1 MYIEEWKYLP
11 YPNKFMYELTKPV
24 QKIDNFFF
32 SPNTNR
38 FYACNYWHGKT
49 LCVSDLYDV
58 EIEYILIAGGIRI
71 FILGVVQ

>member
-38 FYACNYWHGKT
+38 FYACNYWHGK
-49 LCVSDLYDV
+49 
-58 EIEYILIAGGIRI
+58 RR
-71 FILGVVQ
+71 